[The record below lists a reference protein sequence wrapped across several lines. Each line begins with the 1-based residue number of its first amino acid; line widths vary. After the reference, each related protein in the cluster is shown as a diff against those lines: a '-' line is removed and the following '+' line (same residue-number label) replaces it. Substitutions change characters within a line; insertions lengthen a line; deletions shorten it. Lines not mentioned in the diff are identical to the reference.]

1 MMLRVRFFFLSRD
14 QWRHNR
20 KSPYGTPFIGI
31 RRQQFTTAFV
41 KQGWTVYLWRMMLV
55 ILKVEKIKKLS
66 DK

>member
-20 KSPYGTPFIGI
+20 KAPNSIPFVGI
-31 RRQQFTTAFV
+31 RHQQFKTAFV

-55 ILKVEKIKKLS
+55 ILRVEKIKKLS